1 MASVR
6 QRGFSLIELMVAVVL
21 AMLTVL
27 VVIQVLSIYEA
38 RKRTT
43 TAGNDAEMSAAVGLF
58 LVERDVR
65 MAGAGLTLPSGFACN
80 LGINIYFDGE
90 VISDAEML
98 SPVIITD
105 GGAGPD
111 TLRVMRSDSPFGV
124 APTTIVKAMP
134 TPSSIL
140 TVNASAGLVEQ
151 DLFLVGATDGSKIC
165 TLMQMTQDAQATG
178 NGWNLNHNPGTS
190 DFNPPNPGNVFD
202 TAVAYDIGDIVT
214 NLGRFGLRS
223 FTVVCDDGGLPAVDN
238 SCNLVGFDPLAAP
251 DPLTLDDADSL
262 TAEVIDFQAQYGV
275 APAGSQVVDE
285 WVDATGGTWANPT
298 AADIARIKAVRMVI
312 VTRGNREPVMVSPE
326 QLVLWDE
333 GEATELVR
341 DLSDEERRF
350 RYKVLT
356 VVVPLINVIWAG
368 V

>member
-1 MASVR
+1 MAYAR

-21 AMLTVL
+21 ALVTVL
-27 VVIQVLSIYEA
+27 VVMQVLSIYEA

-43 TAGNDAEMSAAVGLF
+43 TAGNDAVMSAAVGLF

-80 LGINIYFDGE
+80 LGINIYYDGD
-90 VISDAEML
+90 VVSDAAML
-98 SPVIITD
+98 APVIVTD

-111 TLRVMRSDSPFGV
+111 TVRVVRSDSAFGPV
-124 APTTIVKAMP
+124 PVTIVKTMP

-140 TVNASAGLVEQ
+140 TVDASAGLIEQ
-151 DLFLVGATDGSKIC
+151 DLFLVGAQDGNKIC

-178 NGWNLNHNPGTS
+178 NGWNLNHNSGTS

-202 TAVAYDIGDIVT
+202 TAVQYDIGDLVV

-223 FTVVCDDGGLPAVDN
+223 FTVVCGGGGLPSVDN
-238 SCNLVGFDPLAAP
+238 SCNLASFDPLVAP
-251 DPLTLDDADSL
+251 DPLTLNDVDSL
-262 TAEVIDFQAQYGV
+262 TAEVVDFQAQYGV
-275 APAGSQVVDE
+275 APTGSPVVDQ

-298 AADIARIKAVRMVI
+298 AANIARIKAVRMVI
-312 VTRGNREPVMVSPE
+312 VTRGNREPVMVSPA

-333 GEATELVR
+333 GEPTELAR
-341 DLSDEERRF
+341 DLSDEERRY